1 MAGDQFVRGDEAE
14 TVALLKDLAGDGPA
28 LELGV
33 GSGRIALPLSE
44 EGIRVDGIDISGENV
59 AELRRKPG
67 GEALSVTMGNFADVA
82 VSGSY
87 RLVYVVWNT
96 LFNLVTQDEQVRC
109 FENVAAHLAD
119 GGVFLIEAYTPAWI
133 FRLDR
138 DQYVDAE
145 AVGAAEVRLDLARH
159 DPVTQTL
166 YENHVSLTEAGV
178 RFNPVITRHSWP
190 SELDLMARIAGL
202 SLKYRWGDFN
212 RQPFTARSYRHVS
225 VYGR

>member
-1 MAGDQFVRGDEAE
+1 
-14 TVALLKDLAGDGPA
+14 
-28 LELGV
+28 
-33 GSGRIALPLSE
+33 
-44 EGIRVDGIDISGENV
+44 VDGIDISGENV

-145 AVGAAEVRLDLARH
+145 AVGAAEVRLDVARH